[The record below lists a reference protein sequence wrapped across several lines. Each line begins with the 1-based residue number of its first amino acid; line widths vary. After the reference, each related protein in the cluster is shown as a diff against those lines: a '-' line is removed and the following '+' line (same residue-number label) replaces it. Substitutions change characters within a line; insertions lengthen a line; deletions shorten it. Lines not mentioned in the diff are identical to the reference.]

1 MTAYRIIRTPDA
13 RSRGAVSFFD
23 VERVAA
29 DGRRQW
35 IATTDNR
42 AEARELV
49 RGLEADNQ
57 AARDASTA
65 AELAAARD
73 AADRLQN
80 RRRKIAGGHPLAWK
94 GYRATAGLA
103 GMIAEARDAAAA
115 RLRAA
120 RAAYMAADAAADCR
134 W

>member
-1 MTAYRIIRTPDA
+1 MIAYRIIRTPDA

-23 VERVAA
+23 VESVAA

-35 IATTDNR
+35 IATTDSR

-57 AARDASTA
+57 AARDAATA

-80 RRRKIAGGHPLAWK
+80 RRRTVAAGNPFAWQGYRHCAAIAGPL
-94 GYRATAGLA
+94 TA
-103 GMIAEARDAAAA
+103 ARAAAA
-115 RLRAA
+115 RRLRAA
-120 RAAYMAADAAADCR
+120 RAAYMAADEAADCR

>member
-35 IATTDNR
+35 IATTDSR

-49 RGLEADNQ
+49 RSLEAGDQ

-65 AELAAARD
+65 AELAAARE
-73 AADRLQN
+73 AAAELQAV
-80 RRRKIAGGHPLAWK
+80 RRRDRTGSPFKAF
-94 GYRATAGLA
+94 RTAVDVT
-103 GMIAEARDAAAA
+103 GMAVARDAAAA

-120 RAAYMAADAAADCR
+120 RAAYLAADEAADCR

>member
-13 RSRGAVSFFD
+13 RSRGAVAFFD
-23 VERVAA
+23 VESVAA

-35 IATTDNR
+35 IATTDSR

-49 RGLEADNQ
+49 RSLEAGDQ
-57 AARDASTA
+57 AARDAATA

-73 AADRLQN
+73 HASRVRN
-80 RRRKIAGGHPLAWK
+80 CRKGAHGRNL
-94 GYRATAGLA
+94 
-103 GMIAEARDAAAA
+103 AAA

-120 RAAYMAADAAADCR
+120 RAAYLAADAAADCR